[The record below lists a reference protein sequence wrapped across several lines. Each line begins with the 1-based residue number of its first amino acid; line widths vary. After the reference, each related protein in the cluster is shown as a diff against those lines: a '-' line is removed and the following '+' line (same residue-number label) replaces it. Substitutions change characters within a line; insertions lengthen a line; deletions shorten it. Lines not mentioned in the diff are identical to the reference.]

1 MKAKKYLGLLLK
13 GESLE
18 KKGSYFITT
27 SKGEEYIDLFNQ
39 LCGRIFDKPRNLLL

>member
-13 GESLE
+13 KELLE

-39 LCGRIFDKPRNLLL
+39 LYRSIFDKPRNLFL